1 MPKFHESVQKKTQE
15 ILSFWFATENKP
27 KWFIK
32 DQEFDREVTSK
43 FLNYYEEA
51 AKEEDLDHWQESLDG
66 SLALIILLDQFPR
79 NMFRGDPRSF
89 ATDSRAIAITKKI
102 IAQNIDHQASE
113 DYKHFLY
120 MPLMHSEDLAD
131 QELSVE
137 LFSYNPG
144 ARDYAIRHME
154 IIKRFGRFPH
164 RNIILGR
171 ESTVEE
177 IQFLTTPGS
186 SF

>member
-1 MPKFHESVQKKTQE
+1 MSEFHESVPKMAQE
-15 ILSFWFATENKP
+15 ILSFWFAAENKP

-32 DQEFDREVTSK
+32 KQEFDREITSK

-51 AKEEDLDHWQESLDG
+51 AKGDLDHWQESLDG

-79 NMFRGDPRSF
+79 NMFRGDARSF

-137 LFSYNPG
+137 LFTYNPR

-154 IIKRFGRFPH
+154 IIKKFGRFPH

-177 IQFLTTPGS
+177 IQFLSTPDS